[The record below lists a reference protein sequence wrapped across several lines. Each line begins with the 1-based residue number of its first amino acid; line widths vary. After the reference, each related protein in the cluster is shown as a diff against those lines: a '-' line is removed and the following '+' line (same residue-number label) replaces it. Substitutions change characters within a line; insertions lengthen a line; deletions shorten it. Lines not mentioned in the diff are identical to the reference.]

1 MASCSNLLNQNNCP
15 PQSFNCFFNH
25 LSKEKTRLKQS
36 KIVIALYWKDSR
48 RELKILCKLKQE
60 KQTRNRESRS
70 ENCEAATK
78 HLIGKR
84 NHEIV
89 SDTNDKPKLSVN
101 ISIEISR
108 KLKKS
113 VYAEITK
120 QLYGE
125 TKRIII
131 ILPDGSQWNVNSFTR
146 SPADKS

>member
-1 MASCSNLLNQNNCP
+1 MI
-15 PQSFNCFFNH
+15 
-25 LSKEKTRLKQS
+25 E
-36 KIVIALYWKDSR
+36 
-48 RELKILCKLKQE
+48 
-60 KQTRNRESRS
+60 
-70 ENCEAATK
+70 
-78 HLIGKR
+78 KR

-89 SDTNDKPKLSVN
+89 SDTNGKPKLSVS

-131 ILPDGSQWNVNSFTR
+131 ILPDGSQ
-146 SPADKS
+146 